1 MNESLLDLNDTDLVS
16 GYRENVTKF
25 LAEQSKDISEQNIE
39 ERDRLNLLLSTY
51 MAEIVKRNIVL

>member
-16 GYRENVTKF
+16 GYRENVASF
-25 LAEQSKDISEQNIE
+25 LAEQSKDISEQNIQ

-51 MAEIVKRNIVL
+51 MSEIVKRNIEL